1 MEIKDI
7 LPILGVALG
16 WGLSELGGAIKA
28 RAARARAIR
37 KSITAL
43 YKLNF
48 EMLQIKMA
56 QEFYK
61 NNNPSSLA
69 EWERGRQRSFEQYSD
84 VTDETKKNID
94 EAVSL
99 ISQEYPLIAFRLGEA
114 INKYNFLRN
123 RKLDSFVEKQEV
135 YMKMLSGFELGQIAS
150 QHIVEK
156 TIFKLAFKV
165 DIVLWA
171 QLKLDTKKF
180 KKNVKN
186 GDLVHSSQIFS
197 RKKSNKSSQQD
208 AASGASA

>member
-1 MEIKDI
+1 MEIKEI
-7 LPILGVALG
+7 LPIFGVALG

-28 RAARARAIR
+28 RAARARTIR

-61 NNNPSSLA
+61 SNNPSSLP
-69 EWERGRQRSFEQYSD
+69 EWEKGRQRSFEQYSD
-84 VTDETKKNID
+84 ITDETKKNID

-114 INKYNFLRN
+114 INKYNFLKS
-123 RKLDSFVEKQEV
+123 RKLDSFVEKQED
-135 YMKMLSGFELGQIAS
+135 YMKLLSGFELS
-150 QHIVEK
+150 QVSAQYIVEK
-156 TIFKLAFKV
+156 TVFNLAFKV

-171 QLKLDTKKF
+171 QLKLDAKKF
-180 KKNVKN
+180 KKNIKN
-186 GDLVHSSQIFS
+186 GDLVHSSQIFG
-197 RKKSNKSSQQD
+197 KKTSNK
-208 AASGASA
+208 

>member
-1 MEIKDI
+1 MEFKDV
-7 LPILGVALG
+7 LPILGVAIG

-28 RAARARAIR
+28 RVARTRAIR

-84 VTDETKKNID
+84 VTNGHKIKID
-94 EAVSL
+94 ESISL
-99 ISQEYPLIAFRLGEA
+99 ISQEYPLLAFRLEEA
-114 INKYNFLRN
+114 INKYNFIRN
-123 RKLDSFVEKQEV
+123 RKLDSFVQKQEV

-165 DIVLWA
+165 DFLLWV
-171 QLKLDTKKF
+171 QLKLDTRNF
-180 KKNVKN
+180 KKTVKN
-186 GDLVHSSQIFS
+186 GDLVHSSQIFGG
-197 RKKSNKSSQQD
+197 KKSNKSSQQD